1 MAWRLGR
8 YLVAIR
14 DDVPEQDMVRVP
26 KRSFRRNY
34 NVDKVALKQLFDEY
48 DEEKTGALNIA
59 QLENL
64 LV

>member
-1 MAWRLGR
+1 M
-8 YLVAIR
+8 AIR